1 MSPRRRAPRGSRP
14 RRDEIVAGLL
24 QGHPDG
30 FGFVVPDEDPVLG
43 RQDVYIPAAAM
54 GEAMH
59 GDRVEA
65 AIEHR
70 EARHPRG
77 RRRDNDRRQ
86 GRIVRVLERARR
98 QVVGR
103 VARGPSFAFVRPT
116 DPRISRDVAIRPEQ
130 LSGASDGDLVIAE
143 ITEYPEER
151 RGFQGR
157 IIRVLGRS
165 GDPAL
170 DTDMVIAEFDLPREF
185 PAEVER
191 DAHAIPDRLTPALL
205 AGRRDLRAL
214 ATVTIDGEHAKDFD
228 DAVSIEAAASG
239 GFRLWVHIADVSA
252 YVSWDSAL
260 DLEARR
266 RGTSVYFP
274 DRVVPMFPERLSNGL
289 CSLNPGEDRLT
300 LTCEMAFDADGHRTG
315 YHLYPSVIVSDER
328 MTYTAVG
335 RILEQGDADLSRRYA
350 ALLPTFRSM
359 RALCER
365 LFQRRRQRGSIDF
378 DLPEPEILLD
388 VLGETA
394 AIVKQERTIAHR
406 IIEEFMLAANETV
419 AEHLSRLGIPMLYRV
434 HERPDPEKLL
444 NFSLIASS
452 FGHKVV
458 IGERIHPKPLA
469 AAVEAVRG
477 RPEEALLNTL
487 LLRSMK
493 QARYAVANT
502 GHFGLAATHYTHFTS
517 PIRRYPDLVIHRLVR
532 AALAGGEL
540 PTERLEEMMPE
551 IALWS
556 SARERVSMD
565 AEREVVDL
573 KKARFMADKIG
584 EEFAGVISGVTGY
597 GFFVQ
602 LSDVFVEGLVRVE
615 TIEDD
620 YYVHDEARHALVGRR
635 KRKVFRLG
643 DPVRVVVERVDLVR
657 RQVDFRLAD
666 HGEARSG
673 PARPKPNSR
682 GRRRHSE

>member
-1 MSPRRRAPRGSRP
+1 
-14 RRDEIVAGLL
+14 
-24 QGHPDG
+24 
-30 FGFVVPDEDPVLG
+30 
-43 RQDVYIPAAAM
+43 
-54 GEAMH
+54 
-59 GDRVEA
+59 
-65 AIEHR
+65 
-70 EARHPRG
+70 
-77 RRRDNDRRQ
+77 
-86 GRIVRVLERARR
+86 
-98 QVVGR
+98 
-103 VARGPSFAFVRPT
+103 
-116 DPRISRDVAIRPEQ
+116 
-130 LSGASDGDLVIAE
+130 
-143 ITEYPEER
+143 
-151 RGFQGR
+151 
-157 IIRVLGRS
+157 
-165 GDPAL
+165 
-170 DTDMVIAEFDLPREF
+170 
-185 PAEVER
+185 
-191 DAHAIPDRLTPALL
+191 
-205 AGRRDLRAL
+205 
-214 ATVTIDGEHAKDFD
+214 
-228 DAVSIEAAASG
+228 
-239 GFRLWVHIADVSA
+239 
-252 YVSWDSAL
+252 
-260 DLEARR
+260 
-266 RGTSVYFP
+266 
-274 DRVVPMFPERLSNGL
+274 
-289 CSLNPGEDRLT
+289 
-300 LTCEMAFDADGHRTG
+300 
-315 YHLYPSVIVSDER
+315 
-328 MTYTAVG
+328 
-335 RILEQGDADLSRRYA
+335 
-350 ALLPTFRSM
+350 M

-452 FGHKVV
+452 FGHKIV

-635 KRKVFRLG
+635 KRTVFRLG

-666 HGEARSG
+666 HEKPRSG
-673 PARPKPNSR
+673 RTRPKPNRR
-682 GRRRHSE
+682 GRRR

>member
-1 MSPRRRAPRGSRP
+1 M
-14 RRDEIVAGLL
+14 L

-30 FGFVVPDEDPVLG
+30 FGFVVPDQDPSPD
-43 RQDVYIPAAAM
+43 RQDVYVPAHAM

-65 AIEHR
+65 QIEHR
-70 EARHPRG
+70 TPRPTRG
-77 RRRDNDRRQ
+77 RPRERERRQ
-86 GRIVRVLERARR
+86 GRIIGVLERAHR

-103 VARGPSFAFVRPT
+103 LARGPAFAFVTPT
-116 DPRISRDVAIRPEQ
+116 DPRISRDVAIRSAD
-130 LSGASDGDLVIAE
+130 LHGAHEGDLVVAE
-143 ITEYPEER
+143 ITAYPKDQQ
-151 RGFQGR
+151 GFQGR
-157 IIRVLGRS
+157 IVQVLGRS

-170 DTDMVIAEFDLPREF
+170 DTDMVIAEFDLPRSF
-185 PAEVER
+185 PPEVER
-191 DAHAIPDRLTPALL
+191 EAHALPERLTPGMF

-228 DAVSIEAAASG
+228 DAVSIEALPH

-252 YVSWDSAL
+252 YVPWDSPL
-260 DLEARR
+260 DKEARQ

-289 CSLNPGEDRLT
+289 CSLNPSEDRLT
-300 LTCEMAFDADGHRTG
+300 LTCEMVFDAHGHRTE
-315 YHLYPSVIVSDER
+315 YHLYASVINSDER

-335 RILEQGDADLSRRYA
+335 KILEHGDPELSRRYA
-350 ALLPTFRSM
+350 PLLPMFRTM
-359 RALCER
+359 QTLCKQ
-365 LFQRRRQRGSIDF
+365 LHQRRRERGSIDF

-388 VLGETA
+388 ILGETT
-394 AIVKQERTIAHR
+394 AIIKRERSIAHR

-419 AEHLSRLGIPMLYRV
+419 AEHLSRQGIPTLYRI
-434 HERPDPEKLL
+434 HERPDPDKLV
-444 NFSLIASS
+444 NFALIASG

-458 IGERIHPKPLA
+458 LKEPIHPKPLA
-469 AAVEAVRG
+469 ASVEAVRG

-502 GHFGLAATHYTHFTS
+502 GHFGLAATTYTHFTS
-517 PIRRYPDLVIHRLVR
+517 PIRRYPDLVIHRLIR
-532 AALAGGEL
+532 AGLSGGGL
-540 PTERLEEMMPE
+540 SVERLEALMPQ
-551 IALWS
+551 IALS
-556 SARERVSMD
+556 SSMRERQSME

-584 EEFAGVISGVTGY
+584 EEFAGVISGVTNY
-597 GFFVQ
+597 GFFIQ
-602 LSDVFVEGLVRVE
+602 LVDVFVEGLVRAE
-615 TIEDD
+615 TIKDD
-620 YYVHDEARHALVGRR
+620 YYVHDEARHALIGRR

-666 HGEARSG
+666 QGEPQAPQQRLAARTKREQRG
-673 PARPKPNSR
+673 KRGRPKD
-682 GRRRHSE
+682 